1 MSLNQTNWTEATQA
15 VEAAQSIIIVTHVSP
30 DGDAIGSALGL
41 YNMLRQQ
48 DKQVTVAVDEGLP
61 DFLAFLPNA
70 TDIQPSLT
78 SGTWDLMISTDSSD
92 EPRTGKCGAYARAHS
107 ATIINLDHH
116 ATNTGFGDIYL
127 VNPEAVSAAEVVF
140 DWWGEAGYALTREV
154 AMPLLT
160 GLVTDTLGFRTS
172 NVKPRTL
179 EIAHDLMA
187 LGASLT
193 EVTARALESRPYQVV
208 TVWKQSLPSVM
219 LVNGVISANITIADQ
234 VGVEDPDRMEYGLVG
249 WLREVNEAMIA
260 VVFTEEK
267 PDEIKL
273 SLRSKRG
280 YDVSQVALALGGG
293 GHKQASGATVKGT
306 LQEVRERVLPL
317 LYEAVKQGELE
328 IV

>member
-15 VEAAQSIIIVTHVSP
+15 VESAQSILIVTHVSP
-30 DGDAIGSALGL
+30 DGDAMGSALGL
-41 YNMLRQQ
+41 YNMLTHRG
-48 DKQVTVAVDEGLP
+48 KRVTVAVDEGVP
-61 DFLAFLPNA
+61 DFLEFLPKSDEILPA
-70 TDIQPSLT
+70 LT
-78 SGTWDLMISTDSSD
+78 SGEWDVMISTDSSD
-92 EPRTGKCGAYARAHS
+92 EARTGEVGKYGRAHS
-107 ATIINLDHH
+107 KTVINLDHH

-140 DWWGEAGYALTREV
+140 DWWQEAGFDLPRDV
-154 AMPLLT
+154 AIPLLT

-179 EIAHDLMA
+179 EIAHLLMA
-187 LGASLT
+187 RGASLT
-193 EVTARALESRPYQVV
+193 EITARALESRPYQVV
-208 TVWKQSLPSVM
+208 TVWKEALPSVM
-219 LVNGVISANITIADQ
+219 MENGVISANITIADQ
-234 VGVEDPDRMEYGLVG
+234 ADIADRERMEYGLVG
-249 WLREVNEAMIA
+249 WLRQVNEAMIA

-293 GHKQASGATVKGT
+293 GHKQASGATIYGT
-306 LQEVRERVLPL
+306 LEEVRARVLPL
-317 LYEAVKQGELE
+317 LYEAVQQGELE